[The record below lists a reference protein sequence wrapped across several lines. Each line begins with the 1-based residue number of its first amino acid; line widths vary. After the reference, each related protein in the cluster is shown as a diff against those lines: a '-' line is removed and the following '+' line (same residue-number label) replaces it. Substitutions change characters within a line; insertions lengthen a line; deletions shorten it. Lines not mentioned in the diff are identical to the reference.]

1 MFSILCRI
9 KCKYHRVH
17 LTELMGKHETT
28 YIYSILCLSLINTH
42 TSRYKSESNAR
53 KFLAQG
59 FGTKHWSSYI
69 KLISLNQLFYLNIS
83 TSIFKASFDE
93 RDYCHFTKKK
103 KKKKTE
109 VSILIHLHD
118 GTKNKI
124 SSPEPKIFL
133 CCKSYTRESQRAA
146 LDL

>member
-53 KFLAQG
+53 KFLARG

-103 KKKKTE
+103 KNKKKQRW
-109 VSILIHLHD
+109 VSWSICTMELKTKSALLNPKFSYAAKVIQENHKGLH
-118 GTKNKI
+118 
-124 SSPEPKIFL
+124 
-133 CCKSYTRESQRAA
+133 
-146 LDL
+146 